1 VACAAVELSRA
12 RATTSYR
19 YYSIRT
25 MTTIAHAIHTLLL
38 DWLKHNLIVFAAPL
52 PTLHAGLHT
61 LSAEGA
67 TAFLLKVSRYVS
79 EKVTFLK

>member
-1 VACAAVELSRA
+1 
-12 RATTSYR
+12 
-19 YYSIRT
+19 